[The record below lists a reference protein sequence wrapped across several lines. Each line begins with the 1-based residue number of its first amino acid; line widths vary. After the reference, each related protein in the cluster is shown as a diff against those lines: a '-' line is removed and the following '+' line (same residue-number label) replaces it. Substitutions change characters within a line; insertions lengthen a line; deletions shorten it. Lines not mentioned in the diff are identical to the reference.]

1 MTYRYCVVRAV
12 ERPTT
17 ALQNLW
23 SWFQAEPAAVDML
36 LSFLDDSPAVNLS
49 ELANKR
55 TGAYCHVERISSLN
69 HPYIVKL
76 DRHILFQDSNLDA
89 NDLFSA
95 TFLETYPDWTKQEL
109 YSNLLCVYHKAD
121 VGVSSAKSEKA
132 LFLTEVCTGNDMVTV
147 VGYSPKLFTRELL
160 AHVLREVLG
169 LSGK

>member
-1 MTYRYCVVRAV
+1 MSYRYCVIRNVA
-12 ERPTT
+12 RPTT

-23 SWFQAEPAAVDML
+23 SWFQAEAAAVDCL
-36 LSFLDDSPAVNLS
+36 LSFLDDSPPVNLS
-49 ELANKR
+49 ELADVLA
-55 TGAYCHVERISSLN
+55 GPYCHVERISSLN

-95 TFLETYPDWTKQEL
+95 AFLEAYPDWTKQEL

-132 LFLTEVCTGNDMVTV
+132 LFLTEVCAGNDIVTL
-147 VGYSPKLFTRELL
+147 VGYSPKLFNRELL

>member
-1 MTYRYCVVRAV
+1 MIYRYCVIRAV

-23 SWFQAEPAAVDML
+23 SWIQVEPPIVDRM
-36 LSFLDDSPAVNLS
+36 LSFLDDNPHVNLT
-49 ELANKR
+49 ELATR
-55 TGAYCHVERISSLN
+55 AAGPYCHVERIAALP

-95 TFLETYPDWTKQEL
+95 AFLEAYPDWTKQEL

-132 LFLTEVCTGNDMVTV
+132 LFLTEVCSGNEMLTV
-147 VGYSPKLFTRELL
+147 VGYSGKLFTRELL
-160 AHVLREVLG
+160 AQVLKEVL
-169 LSGK
+169 SV